1 MDINKTMKLKIKIP
15 DEARNKSAERGE
27 VKALRKFDEYDSPL
41 LEVLG
46 VPFGGPYEGRD
57 SDGEAFHKDTDIWMK
72 EGDTVPV
79 TYYHGYGPDDPF
91 DWQDIPVVIGV
102 AKFMRV
108 DKRGYWFDVK
118 LDESEQLALRILAD
132 PKKARASSGAV
143 GHLVRMGKANMI
155 DVWPVGELALFD
167 TNEWRQPANDYAVVN
182 AKNNTM
188 QEANVKADEAK
199 TEAKQSEFESK
210 ETKGDK
216 LKMEKELEKTEAKE
230 AEEKTEAKKET
241 IDIDYGKIGG
251 MIKEAVLPI
260 SEKVDAMEKS
270 FNAPSTEQGGL
281 AINIK
286 KTTDLG
292 FKDDAVKSFMHW
304 IKTGDEVAAKGAL
317 QEGTSD
323 EGGYIV
329 PDDFYNR
336 IVEKRDDVSIPRRAG
351 ARILTTSRDV
361 MKVPVEGTA
370 ATFAITA
377 EEAAYNES
385 EPLIGEVSVTIYKF
399 TNLVKISEEL
409 MADQAANLE
418 PWLAS
423 HLARKWALTENQ
435 YTLAGTGSSQ
445 PQGVLYGGTAGLT
458 LDDTN
463 AISAGEIPELMGKL
477 GSSYEDS
484 AVWTMRNA
492 TLWYLKGLASSS
504 VFVLNQQE
512 KTGLVDKVM
521 WGKPVYVSDN
531 MGAYTT
537 TANKSL
543 CFGNWD
549 YYALVE
555 RQGMTVTRNPYLY
568 EASGQIGIFSRVR
581 FGGAVLQA
589 EAFQY
594 ATQA

>member
-1 MDINKTMKLKIKIP
+1 MDDNRTLKIKIKAP
-15 DEARNKSAERGE
+15 DSVAVKNVVMREEI
-27 VKALRKFDEYDSPL
+27 KALRKFDDYEGPL

-57 SDGEAFHKDTDIWMK
+57 SDGEAFHDKTDIWLNI
-72 EGDTVPV
+72 GDFVPV

-91 DWQDIPVVIGV
+91 DWQDIPAVIGM
-102 AKFMRV
+102 AKYIRK
-108 DKRGYWFDVK
+108 DKRGHWFDVR
-118 LDESEQLALRILAD
+118 LDETEQLALRVMAD
-132 PKKARASSGAV
+132 TKNARASSGAV

-167 TNEWRQPANDYAVVN
+167 TNEWRLPANDYAVVN
-182 AKNNTM
+182 AKNENL
-188 QEANVKADEAK
+188 QEAEVKADKVKTKASRDEFQNNKAIKKEKGEIKMDKELDTDVEK
-199 TEAKQSEFESK
+199 TEVK
-210 ETKGDK
+210 ETKS
-216 LKMEKELEKTEAKE
+216 E
-230 AEEKTEAKKET
+230 
-241 IDIDYGKIGG
+241 IDYDKIGE
-251 MIKEAVLPI
+251 MISGAVAPI

-270 FNAPSTEQGGL
+270 ISAPSAEVAGL
-281 AINIK
+281 AVGNIK
-286 KTTDLG
+286 KVTDLG
-292 FKDDAVKSFMHW
+292 FKDDATKSFMHW

-336 IVEKRDDVSIPRRAG
+336 IVEKRDYVSIPRKAG
-351 ARILTTSRDV
+351 ARVISTSRDV
-361 MKVPVEGTA
+361 MKIPVEGTA

-377 EEAAYNES
+377 EEGAYNES
-385 EPLIGEVSVTIYKF
+385 EPLIGEVSVTVYKF

-409 MADQAANLE
+409 MSDKAANLE
-418 PWLAS
+418 GWLES
-423 HLARKWALTENQ
+423 HLGRKWGLTENQ

-445 PQGVLYGGTAGLT
+445 PQGILYGGTAGLT

-463 AISAGEIPELMGKL
+463 SISAGEIPELMGKL
-477 GSSYEDS
+477 KSPYHDG
-484 AVWTMRNA
+484 AVWTMENA

-504 VFVLNQQE
+504 VFVLNQAD
-512 KTGLVDKVM
+512 KTGLNDYLM
-521 WGKPVYVSDN
+521 WGKPVFVDDN
-531 MGAYTT
+531 MGSYTT
-537 TANKSL
+537 TAHKSL
-543 CFGNWD
+543 AFGNWD
-549 YYALVE
+549 YYALVQ

-581 FGGAVLQA
+581 WGGAVLQA

>member
-1 MDINKTMKLKIKIP
+1 MDVNKTMKLKIKIP
-15 DEARNKSAERGE
+15 DEARKKSAERGE

-46 VPFGGPYEGRD
+46 VPFGGPFEGRD
-57 SDGEAFHKDTDIWMK
+57 SDGEAFHKDTNIWMK

-79 TYYHGYGPDDPF
+79 TYYHGYGPDDPY
-91 DWQDIPVVIGV
+91 DWQAIPVVIGV

-143 GHLVRMGKANMI
+143 GHLVRMGKADMI

-182 AKNNTM
+182 AKNNTT
-188 QEANVKADEAK
+188 QEADVKADKAK
-199 TEAKQSEFESK
+199 TEAKQSEFKSK
-210 ETKGDK
+210 ENKGEIKRMD
-216 LKMEKELEKTEAKE
+216 EKELKDTEAKE
-230 AEEKTEAKKET
+230 AEVKEVKAVE
-241 IDIDYGKIGG
+241 IDYGKIGE
-251 MIKEAVLPI
+251 MIKGAVLPI

-286 KTTDLG
+286 KATDLG

-351 ARILTTSRDV
+351 ARVLTTSRDV

-370 ATFAITA
+370 ASFAITA

-385 EPLIGEVSVTIYKF
+385 EPLIGEVSITIYKF
-399 TNLVKISEEL
+399 TNLVKVSEEL

-418 PWLAS
+418 SWLAN

-445 PQGVLYGGTAGLT
+445 PQGILYGGTAGLT

-477 GSSYEDS
+477 GSGYEDG